1 MTESN
6 SNINSDLKDMQK
18 ILIDKSNI
26 GTSNPVKN
34 DNFVFQRYRLI
45 NPPQNAKR
53 VLNNSTVRYFLQTYL
68 YDEISQKFEQCEKNY
83 KNIVRDKISDMKQ
96 QKKWIRYCLLLM
108 QEEEQ
113 SIFEI
118 DKDTL
123 KEFYQNQ
130 VDALIKEKKRQKEK
144 ELKEIEKEKIREKN
158 QKEIEELKKKGEY
171 QEGVIPSNN
180 PLPPKPKQ
188 EIVIDMDIV
197 NNIPNK
203 YKFDGKI
210 YYRIYIEDV
219 FIERPPFPDK
229 AKDLTKY
236 VKEFNQE
243 IKRLLLKDAKK
254 NTEKNKNNKNN
265 QASLTLNMA
274 ETWCNEIINKI
285 FNMGKGKVKE
295 TYESSRFSND
305 RKIIEKEMKKPLLN
319 LMLIYSKKMGNNSQ
333 IIGQAINLVE
343 NTYYKR
349 YKGQFDE
356 SFLKITGRYILCLI
370 KINDFSKAEK
380 TIEIIKKNCSQL
392 PNYNSIITDL
402 EPKLLEAKNKK
413 NNENILVSKGKIKAG
428 GNDSQMDYDWQQGLN
443 EEELKETLKK
453 DAELVKGN
461 MELINSNL

>member
-18 ILIDKSNI
+18 ILVDKSNI

-158 QKEIEELKKKGEY
+158 QKEIEELKKK
-171 QEGVIPSNN
+171 
-180 PLPPKPKQ
+180 
-188 EIVIDMDIV
+188 
-197 NNIPNK
+197 
-203 YKFDGKI
+203 
-210 YYRIYIEDV
+210 
-219 FIERPPFPDK
+219 
-229 AKDLTKY
+229 
-236 VKEFNQE
+236 
-243 IKRLLLKDAKK
+243 
-254 NTEKNKNNKNN
+254 
-265 QASLTLNMA
+265 
-274 ETWCNEIINKI
+274 
-285 FNMGKGKVKE
+285 
-295 TYESSRFSND
+295 
-305 RKIIEKEMKKPLLN
+305 
-319 LMLIYSKKMGNNSQ
+319 
-333 IIGQAINLVE
+333 E
-343 NTYYKR
+343 N
-349 YKGQFDE
+349 
-356 SFLKITGRYILCLI
+356 
-370 KINDFSKAEK
+370 
-380 TIEIIKKNCSQL
+380 IKK
-392 PNYNSIITDL
+392 
-402 EPKLLEAKNKK
+402 E
-413 NNENILVSKGKIKAG
+413 
-428 GNDSQMDYDWQQGLN
+428 
-443 EEELKETLKK
+443 
-453 DAELVKGN
+453 
-461 MELINSNL
+461 

>member
-53 VLNNSTVRYFLQTYL
+53 VLNNTTVRYFLQTYL

-254 NTEKNKNNKNN
+254 NTEKSKNNKNN

-295 TYESSRFSND
+295 TYESSRFAND
-305 RKIIEKEMKKPLLN
+305 KKNIEKEMKKPLLN

-356 SFLKITGRYILCLI
+356 SFLKITGRYIMCLI

-413 NNENILVSKGKIKAG
+413 NSENILVSKGKIKAG

>member
-295 TYESSRFSND
+295 TYESSRFAND
-305 RKIIEKEMKKPLLN
+305 KKNIEKEMKKPLLN

-356 SFLKITGRYILCLI
+356 SFLKITGRYVLCLI

-413 NNENILVSKGKIKAG
+413 NSENILVSKGKIKAG